1 VTYLQ
6 KATEVDINTKP
17 HQDFHTQKMCKKL
30 HVEDYMPEENTSF
43 SRIEDYAP

>member
-1 VTYLQ
+1 LKLTQ
-6 KATEVDINTKP
+6 AP
-17 HQDFHTQKMCKKL
+17 PGFSHTKMCKKL

>member
-1 VTYLQ
+1 
-6 KATEVDINTKP
+6 
-17 HQDFHTQKMCKKL
+17 MCKKL